1 MIILTPDIGLKTLRV
16 IPRDEYMTYLTLRD
30 DSNRTIETFTLDSVT
45 EGEWY
50 YTIEFTTEDLLLEN
64 RYYDLTIYGEEG
76 VESYI
81 DRIFVTSQTNLQ
93 EFSPNIL
100 DGVNRYISNN
110 SNNDFLTY
118 GE

>member
-1 MIILTPDIGLKTLRV
+1 MIILTPDIGLKTLLL
-16 IPRDEYMTYLTLRD
+16 IPRAESIVYLTLRD
-30 DSNRTIETFTLDSVT
+30 DSNKTVQTFTIDSVVV
-45 EGEWY
+45 GEWY

-64 RYYDLTIYGEEG
+64 RYYDLTLYGLDDII
-76 VESYI
+76 SYK

-93 EFSPNIL
+93 EFSPNII
-100 DGVNRYISNN
+100 DGANRYKSNN